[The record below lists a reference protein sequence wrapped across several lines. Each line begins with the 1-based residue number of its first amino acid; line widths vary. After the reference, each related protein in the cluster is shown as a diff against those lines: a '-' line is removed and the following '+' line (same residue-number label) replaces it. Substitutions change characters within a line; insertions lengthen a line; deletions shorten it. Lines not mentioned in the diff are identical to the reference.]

1 MQPLNATLRVSK
13 LAFASSTW
21 HVKHSKDMKGVYF
34 GQNFGGLFTITV
46 KELTEFSANNF
57 MCLKNQEKIGIK
69 DFLWLVHQ

>member
-1 MQPLNATLRVSK
+1 
-13 LAFASSTW
+13 
-21 HVKHSKDMKGVYF
+21 MKGVYF

-69 DFLWLVHQ
+69 DFLWL